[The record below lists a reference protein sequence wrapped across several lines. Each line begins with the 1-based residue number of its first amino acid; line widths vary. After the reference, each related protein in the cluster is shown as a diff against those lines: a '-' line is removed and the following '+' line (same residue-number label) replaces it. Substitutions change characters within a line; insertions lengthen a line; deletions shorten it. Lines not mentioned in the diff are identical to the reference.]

1 MQIAAVQCMDRHG
14 AFAHSGL
21 QTARSRIPAG
31 LLPLK
36 GLCHRCKALGWH
48 RHALVRQAR
57 QLGDVLDQRG
67 RRGLAA
73 HLGPLR
79 RRTLLLSPPMYQ
91 LQTLREHI
99 AQVVATAA
107 GTNNANL
114 HAAGR
119 GAGHICSIQAP
130 TLSGASR
137 EAGLLRASADGAR
150 GATRHGPRTR
160 RRQPTARAKRAGAR
174 REAATKKARFW
185 RLRAFCRRAARA
197 RSNDSINTGA
207 ATEQARGAQ
216 GGCGRTAVPYPGP
229 RPAPAAASCVPFRR
243 FHCPS
248 CWPFQVI

>member
-1 MQIAAVQCMDRHG
+1 MDRHG
-14 AFAHSGL
+14 AFAHSRL
-21 QTARSRIPAG
+21 QTARGRIPAG

-185 RLRAFCRRAARA
+185 RLRAFCRRAARRVRTTPSIRELLRNRHVA
-197 RSNDSINTGA
+197 HREVADALPYHILVRVPPRRPLLACRSVASIALLAGHS
-207 ATEQARGAQ
+207 R
-216 GGCGRTAVPYPGP
+216 
-229 RPAPAAASCVPFRR
+229 
-243 FHCPS
+243 
-248 CWPFQVI
+248 